1 VSQAVKKAKLFM
13 NGRSQAVRLPKE
25 FRMPGT
31 EVYIERRGDEI
42 VLTAV
47 SAADA
52 KGGKPLK
59 TIGDLMDYI
68 DDVGPVSEE
77 FARAVREYRKWT
89 RQQPPRDVSW

>member
-1 VSQAVKKAKLFM
+1 MSDPVKKAKLFM

-31 EVYIERRGDEI
+31 EVYIERRGDEL

-47 SAADA
+47 GAADT
-52 KGGKPLK
+52 KDGKPLK

-89 RQQPPRDVSW
+89 RHQPPRDVSW

>member
-1 VSQAVKKAKLFM
+1 MKKAKLFM

-25 FRMPGT
+25 FRMPGS

-47 SAADA
+47 GAADA
-52 KGGKPLK
+52 QGGKALK
-59 TIGDLMDYI
+59 TIGDLMNYI